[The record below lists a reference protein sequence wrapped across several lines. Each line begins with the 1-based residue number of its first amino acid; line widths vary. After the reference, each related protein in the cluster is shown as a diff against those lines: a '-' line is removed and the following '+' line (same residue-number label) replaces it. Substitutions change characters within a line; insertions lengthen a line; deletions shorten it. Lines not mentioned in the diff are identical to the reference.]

1 MRDPGLSSPVY
12 RGSETALSIARSR
25 RAIAR
30 TASVMAARI
39 MASAMTRRISSETES
54 SLVVAGDIC
63 ADEPVISFDDLFG
76 SNEQVRGNL
85 EAK

>member
-1 MRDPGLSSPVY
+1 
-12 RGSETALSIARSR
+12 
-25 RAIAR
+25 
-30 TASVMAARI
+30 MAARI